1 MIKIQNSLQKLEL
14 DYLVLSNG
22 ECVYFAKTAA
32 GAVKQFVKQQKEHFR
47 DGGLEK
53 DWKKKLVARPANK
66 DQIESAVDS
75 ICEHYAMRYLRADQ
89 LRRSIERYCF
99 VVDFN

>member
-22 ECVYFAKTAA
+22 ESVYFAKTET
-32 GAVKQFVKQQKEHFR
+32 GAIKQFIKLQKEHFSV
-47 DGGLEK
+47 DDFKKGLF
-53 DWKKKLVARPANK
+53 ARHANK
-66 DQIESAVDS
+66 EQIESAVYS
-75 ICEHYAMRYLRADQ
+75 ICENYASRYLRADQ

-99 VVDFN
+99 VVDFK